1 MANLIEP
8 TVTTTQL
15 SAEITRRAMLGLFIL
30 LTNVCGL
37 IILKPVDDGYLKLVL
52 VSLFEIPIMLVISA
66 LFGDKNIVRD
76 INELNFYALLF
87 HLMYLA
93 IYLQEIS
100 AIYHNI
106 AVKTLLVLSVLRL
119 VYFGPRTADGDFKGM
134 GVFGILGHVQQLLKL
149 RLQGNK
155 NSLLK
160 YWSHLLFFGSAVPLW
175 LIMMRSSDFLVTGTV
190 AGLMVFIFVMA
201 NTMQIELTKI
211 GCGHAAPPD
220 IYSSAPTQ
228 DMSHD
233 QNLLRST
240 VRDVATQ
247 FAHAYKTTHP
257 SMQNLNAVV
266 AKYIQRSFPDERV
279 FGPNSISGRRAHA
292 LTQLAE
298 LMMIAKDQ
306 LQQNAVLAQAG
317 NAANLDVDMARLT
330 AKFDASL
337 KFNLDEIG
345 MIAFMDYV
353 MGQPPLELADS
364 TFVLAC
370 DVLTTAWLRCLLSSS
385 TRMFEE
391 EYASIDFVTREFLTR
406 FMPVDRSMQ

>member
-1 MANLIEP
+1 MANLMEP
-8 TVTTTQL
+8 TVTPTQL

-52 VSLFEIPIMLVISA
+52 VSLFEIPIMVVIPA
-66 LFGDKNIVRD
+66 LFGNKSIIRD

-93 IYLQEIS
+93 VYLQEIS
-100 AIYHNI
+100 AIYHNV

-134 GVFGILGHVQQLLKL
+134 GVFGILGHVRQLLQL

-155 NSLLK
+155 NAFPK

-175 LIMMRSSDFLVTGTV
+175 FIMMRSSDFFVTGTV

-201 NTMQIELTKI
+201 NTMQIELTKT
-211 GCGHAAPPD
+211 GCG
-220 IYSSAPTQ
+220 YLAPTQ
-228 DMSHD
+228 DISAD
-233 QNLLRST
+233 ENLLRST

-247 FAHAYKTTHP
+247 FTHAYKTTHP

-266 AKYIQRSFPDERV
+266 AKYIQRSFPDARV
-279 FGPNSISGRRAHA
+279 FGPNSISGRRAHV

-317 NAANLDVDMARLT
+317 NVANLDADISRLT

-406 FMPVDRSMQ
+406 FMPHDVR

>member
-1 MANLIEP
+1 MANLMEP
-8 TVTTTQL
+8 TVTPTQL

-52 VSLFEIPIMLVISA
+52 VSLFEIPIMVVIPA
-66 LFGDKNIVRD
+66 LFGNKSIIRD

-93 IYLQEIS
+93 VYLQEIS
-100 AIYHNI
+100 AIYHNV

-134 GVFGILGHVQQLLKL
+134 GVFGILGHVRQLLQL

-155 NSLLK
+155 NAFPK

-175 LIMMRSSDFLVTGTV
+175 FIMMRSSDFFVTGTV

-201 NTMQIELTKI
+201 NTMQIELTKT
-211 GCGHAAPPD
+211 GCG
-220 IYSSAPTQ
+220 YLAPTQ
-228 DMSHD
+228 DISAD
-233 QNLLRST
+233 ENLLRST

-247 FAHAYKTTHP
+247 FTHAYKTTHP

-266 AKYIQRSFPDERV
+266 AKYIQRSFPDARV
-279 FGPNSISGRRAHA
+279 FGPNSISGRRAHV

-317 NAANLDVDMARLT
+317 NVANLDADIARLT
-330 AKFDASL
+330 TKFDASL

-406 FMPVDRSMQ
+406 FMPHDVR

>member
-1 MANLIEP
+1 
-8 TVTTTQL
+8 V
-15 SAEITRRAMLGLFIL
+15 
-30 LTNVCGL
+30 V
-37 IILKPVDDGYLKLVL
+37 
-52 VSLFEIPIMLVISA
+52 IPA
-66 LFGDKNIVRD
+66 LFGNKSIIRD

-93 IYLQEIS
+93 VYLQEIS
-100 AIYHNI
+100 AIYHNV

-134 GVFGILGHVQQLLKL
+134 GVFGILGHVRQLLQL

-155 NSLLK
+155 NAFPK

-175 LIMMRSSDFLVTGTV
+175 FIMMRSSDFFVTGTV

-201 NTMQIELTKI
+201 NTMQIELTKT
-211 GCGHAAPPD
+211 GCG
-220 IYSSAPTQ
+220 YLAPTQ
-228 DMSHD
+228 DISLD

-266 AKYIQRSFPDERV
+266 AKYIQRSFPDARV

-298 LMMIAKDQ
+298 LMVIAQDQ

-317 NAANLDVDMARLT
+317 NVANLDADIARLT

-370 DVLTTAWLRCLLSSS
+370 DVLTTAWLRCLLSGS

-391 EYASIDFVTREFLTR
+391 EYASIDFVTREFLAR
-406 FMPVDRSMQ
+406 FMPDDLSRK

>member
-1 MANLIEP
+1 MANLMEP
-8 TVTTTQL
+8 TVTPTQL

-52 VSLFEIPIMLVISA
+52 VSLFEIPIMVVIPA
-66 LFGDKNIVRD
+66 LFGNKSIIRD

-93 IYLQEIS
+93 VYLQEIS
-100 AIYHNI
+100 AIYHNV

-134 GVFGILGHVQQLLKL
+134 GVFGILGHVRQLLQL

-155 NSLLK
+155 NAFPK

-175 LIMMRSSDFLVTGTV
+175 FIMMRSSDFFVTGTV

-201 NTMQIELTKI
+201 NTMQIELTKT
-211 GCGHAAPPD
+211 GCG
-220 IYSSAPTQ
+220 YLAPTQ
-228 DMSHD
+228 DLSAD
-233 QNLLRST
+233 GNLLRST

-247 FAHAYKTTHP
+247 FTHAYKTTHP

-266 AKYIQRSFPDERV
+266 AKYIQRSFPDARV
-279 FGPNSISGRRAHA
+279 FGPNSISGRRAHV

-317 NAANLDVDMARLT
+317 NVANLDADIARLT
-330 AKFDASL
+330 TKFDASL

-406 FMPVDRSMQ
+406 FMPHDVR